1 MFVKKPEDRYSTA
14 IDLLQDLKQINQP
27 PSTLGNEVSVYRF
40 FIENDKMFIQTNPR
54 VTININ
60 ELEEKLIN
68 ENIYNYNIDKIT
80 QAIQTQMEPQ

>member
-1 MFVKKPEDRYSTA
+1 
-14 IDLLQDLKQINQP
+14 
-27 PSTLGNEVSVYRF
+27 
-40 FIENDKMFIQTNPR
+40 MFIQTNPR

-80 QAIQTQMEPQ
+80 QAIQNSNGTPIEIGEVFKKSMNPYSMLLRYPLPTTI